1 MTASELLKALDDA
14 KGMARAG
21 QDQTDVLVA
30 IFAIL
35 QVLLKHEADKAVS
48 RR

>member
-1 MTASELLKALDDA
+1 MMPREW
-14 KGMARAG
+14 RAQV